1 MQTASDYIMAWSIY
15 LLSSVAVMVV
25 FWRVSSRIWAWL
37 RDALRVIL
45 AVVVLTPASVDGT
58 QEHLAPAAIVVLYE
72 FLTAP
77 DGGLG
82 PLVGVRMLLVAGF
95 SVLAAWL
102 LRFLWNRLVV
112 GRRRPVDPLPEGP
125 RARGGLN

>member
-1 MQTASDYIMAWSIY
+1 MSDYIMAWSIY
-15 LLSSVAVMVV
+15 LLSAVAILVV
-25 FWRVSSRIWAWL
+25 FWRATSGVWTWL

-58 QEHLAPAAIVVLYE
+58 QENLAPAAIVAGYE
-72 FLTAP
+72 FLTAQ

-82 PLVGVRMLLVAGF
+82 PLLGVRMMLISAFGV
-95 SVLAAWL
+95 VAAWL

-112 GRRRPVDPLPEGP
+112 GRRAPNAAAEIG
-125 RARGGLN
+125 RAHV